1 MYERN
6 VKDVTPEE
14 ILKDCNLQPCEL
26 TVLSVCAPCQPF
38 SRQTRLNRDDER
50 TPLVLEMV
58 RFVKI
63 LLPQFAIIENV
74 PGLAKGKNK
83 QILEQLIK
91 ELRDDLGYN
100 VSTPQ
105 VVDAVNY
112 GTPQFRKRLILL
124 CSRDNTKLDL
134 PPYTHVMPTKAEA
147 TNKQKWRIVKD
158 AFKGIPTLSAGHHSP
173 TDPLHKARNHT
184 ELNLKRIRHIPHNG
198 GSRNSLPDDL
208 QLKCHKNKSGYNDVY
223 GRLDSN
229 RPANTLTT
237 GCTNFTRGR
246 FAHPI
251 DDRAITPRE
260 AARLQTFPDE
270 YKFSGN
276 YEQIS
281 SQIGN
286 AVPVTLAEVFAEY
299 FYELWSKDQHR

>member
-1 MYERN
+1 
-6 VKDVTPEE
+6 
-14 ILKDCNLQPCEL
+14 
-26 TVLSVCAPCQPF
+26 
-38 SRQTRLNRDDER
+38 
-50 TPLVLEMV
+50 
-58 RFVKI
+58 
-63 LLPQFAIIENV
+63 
-74 PGLAKGKNK
+74 
-83 QILEQLIK
+83 
-91 ELRDDLGYN
+91 
-100 VSTPQ
+100 
-105 VVDAVNY
+105 
-112 GTPQFRKRLILL
+112 
-124 CSRDNTKLDL
+124 
-134 PPYTHVMPTKAEA
+134 
-147 TNKQKWRIVKD
+147 
-158 AFKGIPTLSAGHHSP
+158 
-173 TDPLHKARNHT
+173 
-184 ELNLKRIRHIPHNG
+184 
-198 GSRNSLPDDL
+198 
-208 QLKCHKNKSGYNDVY
+208 VY